1 FVIAPG
7 TPLSSKPP
15 KWVVAASM
23 METTRLYARMVA
35 AIEPQWIE
43 AAGAHLLKR
52 SYSDPPWVAARGF
65 VAAFETITPYGLT
78 LAARRRV
85 NFANIEPEQA
95 RQIFVNEALVA
106 GRLRLKADFLA
117 HNRRVLNEV
126 EALEAKVRRRD
137 IVIDDTEL
145 ADFYL
150 QRLPAEVH

>member
-1 FVIAPG
+1 
-7 TPLSSKPP
+7 
-15 KWVVAASM
+15 
-23 METTRLYARMVA
+23 TTL
-35 AIEPQWIE
+35 
-43 AAGAHLLKR
+43 
-52 SYSDPPWVAARGF
+52 
-65 VAAFETITPYGLT
+65 YGLT

-150 QRLPAEVH
+150 QRLPAEVHSTAALQKWLRNPAHDQQLRLTPDEVMRRQAQEITEQDYPDTWEVAGND